1 MPPHEAIVHH
11 CRLLRLPS
19 LAETVPEALNLAHQQ
34 DWSLENFLLYLLE
47 QELLGRRQRR
57 IERLLRAAHL
67 PPDKTF
73 DRFDQTRLPLRLRRQ
88 LPGLIQGD
96 FINQADNVLI
106 FGQPGTGKT
115 HLAAALAYEWVHQDY
130 SVWFTPTYKLV
141 DGLLRA
147 KRDYELER
155 ELKRLDRFQV
165 VILDDIG
172 YVQQSREE
180 MEVLFTFL
188 AERYERRSVVITSNL
203 VFSQWDQIFKD
214 PLTTA
219 AAIDRVVH
227 HSRIIEFGPEMTS
240 VRAEQAARRQQQQK
254 ELKQQEV
261 LKQQTT
267 VLHQNQPDQSQD
279 GQI

>member
-1 MPPHEAIVHH
+1 MSPLETIAHYCQA
-11 CRLLRLPS
+11 LRLS
-19 LAETVPEALNLAHQQ
+19 GLAEAVPEALTLAQQ
-34 DWSLENFLLYLLE
+34 QEWSLESFLGYLLE
-47 QELLGRRQRR
+47 QEATGRQQRR
-57 IERLLRAAHL
+57 IDRLLREAHL
-67 PPDKTF
+67 PPHKTLA
-73 DRFDQTRLPLRLRRQ
+73 RFDQARLPVRLRRQ
-88 LPGLIQGD
+88 VSGLREGE
-96 FINQADNVLI
+96 FIPQADNILI

-115 HLAAALAYEWVHQDY
+115 HLAAGLAYEWIQRDY
-130 SVWFTPTYKLV
+130 TVWFTPTYKLV

-147 KRDYELER
+147 KRDYDLER

-227 HSRIIEFGPEMTS
+227 HSRIIEFGADMTS
-240 VRAEQAARRQQQQK
+240 VRAQEAARRHLS
-254 ELKQQEV
+254 ELDQDS
-261 LKQQTT
+261 
-267 VLHQNQPDQSQD
+267 PDQ
-279 GQI
+279 GNLT

>member
-11 CRLLRLPS
+11 CRLLRLPT
-19 LAETVPEALNLAHQQ
+19 LAETVPEALTLAQQQ
-34 DWSLENFLLYLLE
+34 DWSLENFLVYLLE
-47 QELLGRRQRR
+47 QELLGRRERR

-73 DRFDQTRLPLRLRRQ
+73 DRFEQKRLPLRLRRQ
-88 LPGLIQGD
+88 LPELIRGD
-96 FINQADNVLI
+96 FINQADNILI

-130 SVWFTPTYKLV
+130 SVWFTPTYKLI

-203 VFSQWDQIFKD
+203 VFSQWEQIFKD

-240 VRAEQAARRQQQQK
+240 VRAEQAARRQQQQT
-254 ELKQQEV
+254 ELKQEV
-261 LKQQTT
+261 LKQQQTT
-267 VLHQNQPDQSQD
+267 VLHPNQSDQSHD

>member
-1 MPPHEAIVHH
+1 MPPYEAIVHH
-11 CRLLRLPS
+11 CRLLRLPN
-19 LAETVPEALNLAHQQ
+19 LAETVPEALNLAQQQ

-57 IERLLRAAHL
+57 IERLLREAHL

-240 VRAEQAARRQQQQK
+240 VRAEQAARRQQQQ
-254 ELKQQEV
+254 
-261 LKQQTT
+261 TT
-267 VLHQNQPDQSQD
+267 VLQPNQSDQSQD

>member
-1 MPPHEAIVHH
+1 MPSHEAIVHH
-11 CRLLRLPS
+11 CRLLRLPT
-19 LAETVPEALNLAHQQ
+19 LAETVPEALTLAQQQ
-34 DWSLENFLLYLLE
+34 DWSLENFLVYLLE
-47 QELLGRRQRR
+47 QELLGRQQRR

-67 PPDKTF
+67 PPDKTL
-73 DRFDQTRLPLRLRRQ
+73 DRFDQNRLPLRLRRQ
-88 LPGLIQGD
+88 LPELVQGD
-96 FINQADNVLI
+96 FINQADNILI

-115 HLAAALAYEWVHQDY
+115 HLAAALAYEWVYRDY

-227 HSRIIEFGPEMTS
+227 HSRIIEFGSEMTS
-240 VRAEQAARRQQQQK
+240 VRAEQAARRQQQT
-254 ELKQQEV
+254 ELKQEV

-267 VLHQNQPDQSQD
+267 VLNQIQPEQSQE

>member
-1 MPPHEAIVHH
+1 MPPYEAIVHH

-19 LAETVPEALNLAHQQ
+19 LAETVPEALNLAQQQ

-57 IERLLRAAHL
+57 IERLLREAHL

-73 DRFDQTRLPLRLRRQ
+73 DRFDQTRLTLRLRRQ
-88 LPGLIQGD
+88 LPELIQGD
-96 FINQADNVLI
+96 FINQADNILI

-115 HLAAALAYEWVHQDY
+115 HLATALAYEWVHQDY

-147 KRDYELER
+147 KRDYDLER

-240 VRAEQAARRQQQQK
+240 VRAEQAAKRQQQT

-267 VLHQNQPDQSQD
+267 VLNQNHPDQSQD